1 MKKAAIIL
9 NYISL
14 GVAVVSALFSFV
26 TVIVGLT
33 GAIPVLDVFN
43 LVSAIYSIATIV
55 FAILI
60 NKAIKKAR
68 RKDELIVWAVL
79 CIIFVNLIAGI
90 LMFTMSDIEFYGNYT
105 SSSNTTQDKSHVTAS
120 KVVEAKVLDEDDVH
134 GRLMEL
140 KKLFEDGIITEK
152 EYQEKRQKYIEK
164 L

>member
-14 GVAVVSALFSFV
+14 GVAVVSALFSFAAV
-26 TVIVGLT
+26 MVGLT
-33 GAIPVLDVFN
+33 GVIPELDVPN

-60 NKAIKKAR
+60 NYAIKKAR

-90 LMFTMSDIEFYGNYT
+90 LMLTMPEIELYDPRQPINNEYK
-105 SSSNTTQDKSHVTAS
+105 SNHVTAS

-140 KKLFEDGIITEK
+140 KKLFEDGIITEE